1 MTTTDH
7 DHEAGKELTGRKV
20 FAIMATGFSI
30 IIGVNL
36 TMAYSAISTFPGLV
50 VKNSY
55 VASQNFDRERNAQEA
70 LALQIAAGYDA
81 GTVQIVINSLASQ
94 PVGIASL
101 EASIGRATH
110 ARSDIVLALSE
121 TDGVF
126 TAPADLDPGAWVVR
140 LHGIAQDGTPFRQDL
155 GLSVRR

>member
-7 DHEAGKELTGRKV
+7 ATGKELTGRKV

-30 IIGVNL
+30 IIGVNV

-55 VASQNFDRERNAQEA
+55 VASQNFDRDRNAQEA
-70 LALQIAAGYDA
+70 LALQIAAGYEN
-81 GTVQIVINSLASQ
+81 GTVRIVVDSLAAQ
-94 PVGIASL
+94 PVGIESL
-101 EASIGRATH
+101 EASVGRATH

-126 TAPADLDPGAWVVR
+126 TAPADLEPGAWVVR
-140 LHGIAQDGTPFRQDL
+140 LRGVARDGTPFRQDL
-155 GLSVRR
+155 GLSVLR